1 MTATAA
7 NSGSARENIYRSLR
21 ADFDAAYKNMT
32 DASREFTAVLMT
44 VPSGLSPQEQQ
55 VRKDSAAQAFEDAHD
70 RFMAAVA
77 KLNKF
82 MIGQI
87 ISSRSTIHLVV
98 PHRPLQT

>member
-7 NSGSARENIYRSLR
+7 DSRSASESIYRSLR

-32 DASREFTAVLMT
+32 DTSRQFTAVLMDVAAERSSEERRART
-44 VPSGLSPQEQQ
+44 
-55 VRKDSAAQAFEDAHD
+55 DSAAQAYEDSHD

-82 MIGQI
+82 MISQI
-87 ISSRSTIHLVV
+87 ISSRSSIHLVA
-98 PHRPLQT
+98 PCR

>member
-7 NSGSARENIYRSLR
+7 DSRSASENIYRSLR

-32 DASREFTAVLMT
+32 DASREFTAVLMDVAAERSSEERRART
-44 VPSGLSPQEQQ
+44 
-55 VRKDSAAQAFEDAHD
+55 DSAAQAYEDCHD

-98 PHRPLQT
+98 PSR